1 MRKTV
6 KKKQTAISSLSEDA
20 HDDLSKWKQEQEVK
34 EREFKKK
41 LEEEEQ
47 RKKDEIDR
55 MKAQALRDHQQRE
68 DEFRREQAQ
77 KLASQPTPQQL
88 APNQCTSCR
97 KPLSDILDI
106 FFVND
111 KKYCK
116 VCSSRA
122 LNDKPG
128 AKCGHCKL
136 GLESTFIK
144 AAGRKY
150 HPECFVCCDCGQP
163 IRSGFRP
170 KGQGFVCGSC
180 GGAFVN

>member
-1 MRKTV
+1 MMISQNGNKNKKLKNASSKRNS
-6 KKKQTAISSLSEDA
+6 KKKKNA
-20 HDDLSKWKQEQEVK
+20 
-34 EREFKKK
+34 
-41 LEEEEQ
+41 
-47 RKKDEIDR
+47 KKDEIER
-55 MKAQALRDHQQRE
+55 MKAQALREHNQRE
-68 DEFRREQAQ
+68 EEFRREQAQ
-77 KLASQPTPQQL
+77 KIASQPTPSQA

-150 HPECFVCCDCGQP
+150 HPECFVCSDCAQP
-163 IRSGFRP
+163 IRGGFRP
-170 KGQGFVCGSC
+170 KGQGFVCG
-180 GGAFVN
+180 N